1 MVEDSI
7 RHFIAEELSFDGS
20 VAALTPDYPLL
31 ERQVLDSLGL
41 FQLVAYLE
49 SEFGVEIDDEELVP
63 GNFGTIEDIAKLV
76 EVKRAG

>member
-7 RHFIAEELSFDGS
+7 RRFIADELAFEGS
-20 VAALTPDYPLL
+20 VATLTPDYPLL

-41 FQLVAYLE
+41 FQLVGYLE
-49 SEFGVEIDDEELVP
+49 SEFDVEIDDEELIP

-76 EVKRAG
+76 EAKRAS